1 MKTKLSY
8 ILYCIALILVCAP
21 MILEQTG
28 NPLTE
33 PVETIVLIIG
43 LVVLIIGKLISA
55 FKRRKAG
62 ESSYFH
68 DGIIVI
74 CLIGVAAY
82 LVYTA
87 LQ

>member
-1 MKTKLSY
+1 MKIKLSY
-8 ILYCIALILVCAP
+8 ILYCIALILVCSP

-33 PVETIVLIIG
+33 PIETFVLIIG

-55 FKRRKAG
+55 FKRHKVG

-74 CLIGVAAY
+74 CLIGVAVY
-82 LVYTA
+82 FIYTA